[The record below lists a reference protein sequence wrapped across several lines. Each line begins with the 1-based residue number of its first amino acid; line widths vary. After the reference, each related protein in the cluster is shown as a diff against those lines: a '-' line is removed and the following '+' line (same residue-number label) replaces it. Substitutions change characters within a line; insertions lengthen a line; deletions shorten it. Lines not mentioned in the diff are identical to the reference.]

1 MTPNR
6 FVLLV
11 FAVVL
16 VGLLPARSSG
26 ARDER
31 LVNTFVYEA
40 DGKIWQITFTRD
52 QKYILQYGD
61 GKRVDGSYVA
71 TSDELALVY
80 PNDAKAKRHFS
91 YSFLEGNL
99 NLVVTT
105 KNRPSA
111 DAHALNDMPPAR
123 DRGTWMPRTAYETM
137 LKDRAAAAE
146 KERLEKEAAERAA
159 KEAEKLAAEQR
170 EREAREALAQKQG
183 GPGYQT
189 EAPGNSAGAPGQ
201 TKKRRSWGE
210 AKAPADLPEP
220 MQDLYDEVG
229 AEVTY
234 RRHREA
240 GDKSFL
246 AGDWQAAHDHYAA
259 ALELQN
265 DDEDARK
272 RLNAT
277 GGWLAML
284 QGDAAREKGD
294 WRSAKE
300 SYHRA
305 VVLYPPLRSLYG
317 EKVSGLNKSRHG
329 RAVDESAVKKDS
341 TEANLEERVLGLV
354 KSGQY
359 DEAAKIADA
368 ATVLHPESAALLSLE
383 DGVAN
388 YGATRSHATKF
399 QALLARAGDQAK
411 QAAAAEPR
419 GELPGKAQQCI
430 QDLDA
435 KVRALEPSAKDL
447 LIKKDYARLK
457 EQPEQAR
464 ALTGSLR
471 DSLVSWQTAYAK
483 KAQAERDANDLTIG
497 GIFKVKRNQDTE
509 KSKQFD
515 AIANAYGALAE
526 DASTLLR
533 E

>member
-1 MTPNR
+1 MTANR
-6 FVLLV
+6 LVLLACAV
-11 FAVVL
+11 LFA
-16 VGLLPARSSG
+16 GLLSARSCA

-31 LVNTFVYEA
+31 LINTFVYEA
-40 DGKIWQITFTRD
+40 DGKVWQITFTRD

-61 GKRVDGSYVA
+61 GKRVDGSYVS
-71 TSDELALVY
+71 TDDELALLY

-91 YSFLEGNL
+91 YGFLEGNL
-99 NLVVTT
+99 NLVVSG

-111 DAHALNDMPPAR
+111 EAHALNDLPPVR
-123 DRGTWMPRTAYETM
+123 DRGTWMPRSAYEALVKERT
-137 LKDRAAAAE
+137 AAIE

-159 KEAEKLAAEQR
+159 KEAEKQAAEQR
-170 EREAREALAQKQG
+170 EREAREALAQKPE
-183 GPGYQT
+183 GPGYRPDAPGHSA
-189 EAPGNSAGAPGQ
+189 EAPGQ
-201 TKKRRSWGE
+201 RKKTKNWGE
-210 AKAPADLPEP
+210 AKQPEDLPEP
-220 MQDLYDEVG
+220 MQELYDEVG

-240 GDKSFL
+240 ADRAFL

-259 ALELQN
+259 ALELKN
-265 DDEDARK
+265 DDENARK

-284 QGDAAREKGD
+284 QGDAARDKGD

-317 EKVSGLNKSRHG
+317 QKVSGLNKSRHG
-329 RAVDESAVKKDS
+329 RPADESAVKQDA

-354 KSGQY
+354 KAGQY
-359 DEAAKIADA
+359 DEASKIADA

-388 YGATRSHATKF
+388 YGATRSHVSKF
-399 QALLARAGDQAK
+399 QALLVRAGDQVK

-419 GELPGKAQQCI
+419 GDLPGKAQQCI
-430 QDLDA
+430 QDFDA
-435 KVRALEPSAKDL
+435 KARAFEPAAKDL
-447 LIKKDYARLK
+447 LLKKDYARLK

-471 DSLVSWQTAYAK
+471 DDLVGWQTAYAK
-483 KAQAERDANDLTIG
+483 KAQAERDANDLNIG

-509 KSKQFD
+509 KSRQFD
-515 AIANAYGALAE
+515 TIANAYGALAE
-526 DASTLLR
+526 DAAALLR

>member
-1 MTPNR
+1 MKLNR
-6 FVLLV
+6 FVLLACAV
-11 FAVVL
+11 LFA
-16 VGLLPARSSG
+16 GLLPARSG
-26 ARDER
+26 AARDER

-40 DGKIWQITFTRD
+40 DGKVWQITFTRD

-61 GKRVDGSYVA
+61 GKRADGAYVA

-91 YSFLEGNL
+91 YGFLEGNL

-111 DAHALNDMPPAR
+111 EEHALNDLPPTR
-123 DRGTWMPRTAYETM
+123 DRGTWMTRTAYETM
-137 LKDRAAAAE
+137 LKDRAAAVE

-159 KEAEKLAAEQR
+159 KEAERLAAEQR

-183 GPGYQT
+183 GPGYRT
-189 EAPGNSAGAPGQ
+189 ETPGNSAGAPGQ
-201 TKKRRSWGE
+201 VKKRRTWGE
-210 AKAPADLPEP
+210 AKPPADLPEP

-240 GDKSFL
+240 GDRSFL
-246 AGDWQAAHDHYAA
+246 AGDWQAAHNHYAA
-259 ALELQN
+259 ALELKN

-317 EKVSGLNKSRHG
+317 ERVSGLNRSRHG
-329 RAVDESAVKKDS
+329 RPVDESAVKKDS
-341 TEANLEERVLGLV
+341 TEANLEARVLGLV
-354 KSGQY
+354 KAGQY

-383 DGVAN
+383 DGLAN
-388 YGATRSHATKF
+388 YGATRAYATKF

-419 GELPGKAQQCI
+419 GDLPGKAQQCI

-435 KVRALEPSAKDL
+435 KSRALEPSAKDL
-447 LIKKDYARLK
+447 LLKKDYVKLK

-471 DSLVSWQTAYAK
+471 DNLISWQTAYAK
-483 KAQAERDANDLTIG
+483 KAQAERDANDLNIG
-497 GIFKVKRNQDTE
+497 GIFTVKRNQDTE
-509 KSKQFD
+509 KSRQFD

-526 DASTLLR
+526 DAATLLR